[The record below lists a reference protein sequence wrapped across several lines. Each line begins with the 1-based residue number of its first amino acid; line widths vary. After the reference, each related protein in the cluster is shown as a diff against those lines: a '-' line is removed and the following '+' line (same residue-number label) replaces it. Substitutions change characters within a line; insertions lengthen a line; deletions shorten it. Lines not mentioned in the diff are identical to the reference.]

1 VAAFTPVNRPIRI
14 FNRLARIP
22 VQLGLAL
29 KPDSSPVSAAL
40 MPSILKGTTVTN
52 SYRVTVK
59 VTETHT
65 YDDGLEANDLDNIL
79 DQLREYIANDWP
91 HDVED
96 TDHEVMTVQ
105 LVGADG
111 REFENGPI
119 VYGVSA
125 PPRAGSPAAQRN
137 LSLLRDLRTVQKM
150 ANDAGFTAVAANY
163 LQPHIEDLIKTGI
176 PAEAQGEAT

>member
-1 VAAFTPVNRPIRI
+1 MD
-14 FNRLARIP
+14 
-22 VQLGLAL
+22 QLG
-29 KPDSSPVSAAL
+29 
-40 MPSILKGTTVTN
+40 
-52 SYRVTVK
+52 
-59 VTETHT
+59 
-65 YDDGLEANDLDNIL
+65 
-79 DQLREYIANDWP
+79 EYIAYGWDYEL
-91 HDVED
+91 ED

-119 VYGVSA
+119 VYDVSA

-137 LSLLRDLRTVQKM
+137 LSLLGDLRTVQKM

-176 PAEAQGEAT
+176 PVEAQGEAT